1 MKSPIVSVIVP
12 IYNVSKYIERC
23 VRSLMEQTCSD
34 IEYIFVDDATPD
46 DSMTILERVLEDY
59 PQRRVNVKILHNIQ
73 NQGLAKSRF
82 IGMDKATGE
91 YVLHCDSDDW
101 VERNMVQTMLEA
113 ALAHEA
119 DMVCCEAVKETP
131 SGKYYYKYAYD
142 EETRENGLLALNL
155 KEIHVVIWNK
165 LIRRGLFLEHDIHN
179 YEGINMGEDSAL
191 TMRLRYFSKKT
202 IIIHQT
208 FYHYNRLNQES
219 MMAQMNENGTR
230 QMIRLARH
238 IEDFFKAVGEEK
250 KYEKVVNNF
259 KFNSKQQ
266 HLRIAHDLKKWRSIY
281 PECHSDIVYFRGLT
295 LQGKI
300 KWWLCAYLPLWMLTP
315 LINRKTSLQDT
326 TYAS

>member
-34 IEYIFVDDATPD
+34 IEYIFVNDATPD
-46 DSMTILERVLEDY
+46 DSITILERVLEDY

-131 SGKYYYKYAYD
+131 SGKSYYKYAYD

-155 KEIHVVIWNK
+155 TEIHVAVWNK
-165 LIRRGLFLEHDIHN
+165 LIRRALLLEHSIRN

-191 TMRLRYFSKKT
+191 TVRLRYFSRKT
-202 IIIHQT
+202 IIVHQPL
-208 FYHYNRLNQES
+208 YHYNRLNQDS
-219 MMAQMNENGTR
+219 MVARINENGIQQR
-230 QMIRLARH
+230 ICLAKH
-238 IEDFFKAVGEEK
+238 IEEFFASIGKEEQ
-250 KYEKVVNNF
+250 YRRVINCY
-259 KFNSKQQ
+259 KFDSKQLY
-266 HLRIAHDLKKWRSIY
+266 LRVAHDLRKWRSIY
-281 PECHSDIVYFRGLT
+281 PESHADIFHFKGLT

-300 KWWLCAYLPLWMLTP
+300 KWWICAYFPLWMLSTF
-315 LINRKTSLQDT
+315 IKKSC
-326 TYAS
+326 

>member
-101 VERNMVQTMLEA
+101 MEQDMVQAMLEA
-113 ALAHEA
+113 ALAHDA

-155 KEIHVVIWNK
+155 TEIHVAVWNK
-165 LIRRGLFLEHDIHN
+165 LICRNLFLEHGIRN
-179 YEGINMGEDSAL
+179 YEGINMGEDSVL
-191 TMRLRYFSKKT
+191 TIRLRYFSRKT
-202 IIIHQT
+202 IIVHQP
-208 FYHYNRLNQES
+208 FYYYNRLNQNS
-219 MMAQMNENGTR
+219 MVARINENGIQQR
-230 QMIRLARH
+230 IRLARL
-238 IEDFFKAVGEEK
+238 IEEFFISVGEEE
-250 KYEKVVNNF
+250 KYRRVINCY
-259 KFNSKQQ
+259 KFDSKQFYM
-266 HLRIAHDLKKWRSIY
+266 RAACDIKKWRSIY
-281 PECHSDIVYFRGLT
+281 PECHVDIFHFRGLT

-300 KWWLCAYLPLWMLTP
+300 KWWICAYFPLWVLSFF
-315 LINRKTSLQDT
+315 IRKVHTKC
-326 TYAS
+326 Y